1 MNEKTMK
8 KNLVLTLVLG
18 NQSGWWIRIT
28 GHDETF
34 YMSKSEAIK
43 HLEDILALPNGYLNE
58 V

>member
-1 MNEKTMK
+1 MIETTIK
-8 KNLVLTLVLG
+8 KNIILTLILG

-34 YMSKSEAIK
+34 YMTKSEAVK
-43 HLEDILALPNGYLNE
+43 QLENILALPNGCLNE

>member
-8 KNLVLTLVLG
+8 KNLILTLVLG
-18 NQSGWWIRIT
+18 NQSGWWIRVT
-28 GHDETF
+28 GYDEIF

-43 HLEDILALPNGYLNE
+43 QLENILALPDGYLNE